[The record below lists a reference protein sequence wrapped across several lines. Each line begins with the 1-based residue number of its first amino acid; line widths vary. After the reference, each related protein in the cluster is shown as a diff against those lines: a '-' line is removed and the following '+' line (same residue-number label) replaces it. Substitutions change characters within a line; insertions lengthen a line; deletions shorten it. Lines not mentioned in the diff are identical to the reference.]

1 MRFPWSKRE
10 TRAQSSTGYTN
21 LLLSALVSAAKGTTE
36 GDGAAVAAAE
46 VAAGLWGRCFSGA
59 AVQPA
64 GNIARAL
71 SPSILEMLARE
82 VIRRGDSLFMIDVQ
96 GGALSLLPVAH
107 WDIFGG
113 FRPDSWT
120 YQCTLNAPDSTYTVT
135 LPADQVIHVRYGA
148 SASQPWK
155 GISPFAACPATSHLA
170 GMIET
175 RLGEEASAAV
185 ATLIP
190 IPEGTTT
197 TQTEVLRDSLANLRG
212 KLALVPSAG
221 GGWGAGDRA
230 APRTGWRTERLGA
243 NPPESLAKLRTDTA
257 RHILAAA
264 GVPVELFEGG
274 EGTSAREAFR
284 RFLHASVAPVAR
296 LIEAELS
303 AKLET
308 AVSFNFDQLFAAD
321 IQGRARA
328 FQSLVGG
335 GMDVSEALA
344 VTGLLAAD

>member
-1 MRFPWSKRE
+1 MRFPWFRE
-10 TRAQSSTGYTN
+10 KRAQSSTGYTD
-21 LLLSALVSAAKGTTE
+21 LLLQSLVANAKGTTE
-36 GDGAAVAAAE
+36 GNGAAVAAAE
-46 VAAGLWGRCFSGA
+46 VAAGLWGRCFAGA

-64 GNIARAL
+64 GHVSGAL
-71 SPSILEMLARE
+71 SPGILEMLARE
-82 VIRRGDSLFMIDVQ
+82 IIRRGDCLFMIDVHE
-96 GGALSLLPVAH
+96 GALALLPVAH
-107 WDIFGG
+107 WDVYGG
-113 FRPDSWT
+113 YRPSTWR
-120 YQCTLNAPDSTYTVT
+120 YQATLAAPDDSYTVELT
-135 LPADQVIHVRYGA
+135 SEQVVHVRYGA
-148 SASQPWK
+148 SPSQPWR
-155 GISPFAACPATSHLA
+155 GISPFAACPSTSHLA

-175 RLGEEASAAV
+175 RLGEEVGAAV

-243 NPPESLAKLRTDTA
+243 DPPDSLAKLRTDTA
-257 RHILAAA
+257 VHILAAA
-264 GVPVELFEGG
+264 GVPVELFSGG
-274 EGTSAREAFR
+274 EGTSSREAFR

>member
-1 MRFPWSKRE
+1 
-10 TRAQSSTGYTN
+10 
-21 LLLSALVSAAKGTTE
+21 
-36 GDGAAVAAAE
+36 
-46 VAAGLWGRCFSGA
+46 
-59 AVQPA
+59 
-64 GNIARAL
+64 
-71 SPSILEMLARE
+71 MLARE
-82 VIRRGDSLFMIDVQ
+82 IVRRGDCLFMIDVHE
-96 GGALSLLPVAH
+96 GALALLPVAH
-107 WDIFGG
+107 WDVYGG
-113 FRPDSWT
+113 FRPSTWR
-120 YQCTLNAPDSTYTVT
+120 YQATLAAPDDSYTVELT
-135 LPADQVIHVRYGA
+135 SEQVVHVRYGA

-175 RLGEEASAAV
+175 RLGEEVSAAV

-190 IPEGTTT
+190 IPEGTTKD
-197 TQTEVLRDSLANLRG
+197 QTEVLRDSLANLRG

-243 NPPESLAKLRTDTA
+243 DPPETLAKLRQETA
-257 RHILAAA
+257 VHILAAA
-264 GVPVELFEGG
+264 GVPVELFSGG

-284 RFLHASVAPVAR
+284 RFLHATIAPVAR
-296 LIEAELS
+296 LIERELS

-328 FQSLVGG
+328 FQSLVGS
-335 GMDVSEALA
+335 GMDIAKAAA
-344 VTGLLAAD
+344 VTGVLSQDD